1 MELQG
6 IIVKKLDKQSG
17 ASANGG
23 WQKREFI
30 LKTEGEYPK
39 EVCFNTWGAKV
50 DELDNINVGSKIR
63 VSIEL
68 SSREYNGR
76 WYTEAKAWKIEV
88 LELAQQTTD
97 VDDPTLK
104 HEVESSK
111 EGDLPF

>member
-30 LKTEGEYPK
+30 LKSEGDYPK
-39 EVCFNTWGAKV
+39 DVCFNTWGAKV

-97 VDDPTLK
+97 VDDPT
-104 HEVESSK
+104 SK
-111 EGDLPF
+111 YEDNDSPF

>member
-6 IIVKKLDKQSG
+6 IIVKKLDMVSG

-50 DELDNINVGSKIR
+50 DDLSNIPDGSKVR
-63 VSIEL
+63 VGIEL

-88 LELAQQTTD
+88 LDLAQQTTD

-104 HEVESSK
+104 YEVESN
-111 EGDLPF
+111 EPPF

>member
-6 IIVKKLDKQSG
+6 IIVKKLDMVSG

-30 LKTEGEYPK
+30 LKTEGDYPK
-39 EVCFNTWGAKV
+39 DVCFNTWGAKV
-50 DELDNINVGSKIR
+50 DDLSNIPDGSKVR
-63 VSIEL
+63 VGIEL

-76 WYTEAKAWKIEV
+76 WYTEARAWKIEV

-104 HEVESSK
+104 HEVESNDS
-111 EGDLPF
+111 PF